1 MPITV
6 PGRLPEFFPEPK
18 KFRPERWSRDSK
30 EVQSSFASLPFGFG
44 RRSCVGKKNND
55 RGKNSFFTFTTL
67 GRRVAELEM
76 NILLAQVVKNFKIEY
91 REDKPIEFITKI
103 FYQPERQIDLA
114 FVDV

>member
-1 MPITV
+1 
-6 PGRLPEFFPEPK
+6 
-18 KFRPERWSRDSK
+18 
-30 EVQSSFASLPFGFG
+30 
-44 RRSCVGKKNND
+44 
-55 RGKNSFFTFTTL
+55 
-67 GRRVAELEM
+67 M